1 MARLGE
7 TGDGA
12 PSVSA
17 VSGFE
22 SDLADLIDDHVRACG
37 GDLSFDA
44 FRARW
49 QSRSFSFVHNAR
61 LVELREGEYA
71 QMLFSATMPYL
82 APDAGPTVRRIAALY
97 ALHLLYHTQQL
108 APRARVY
115 VTPRDVRRLAQLV
128 ETCVEM
134 GAADAVRAVKELVDD
149 HAFAER
155 RVRPNARGGAGGAAA
170 AAAEATAGASS
181 GRPKKRKAKGTHTRD
196 AVRGA
201 FDRTASP
208 AAFPFPDD
216 DEDDDDDDEARR
228 SAGGVSD
235 EEARAAGETENPAE
249 ALRARV
255 AAASRGALE
264 HLRAT
269 RVPGSF
275 QALAED
281 STKYGACMAALTR
294 RGGGSK
300 SEEGG
305 LHARRVETRTAEM
318 HELVRRQ
325 VVKYDSKLRAALRPE
340 TAEPRHPHRDVLDV
354 LDPSADAATGLCEGP
369 SGQTKTRAPGPGRL
383 LGRSGTYAGWGSPRR
398 RRGRCGTRP
407 GSGACRTSRVGEVQ
421 GSTNERFVRVAGSRE
436 RSARAAGSAR
446 RATGRATADRRGT
459 LRAVLASASRTPR
472 TSYVRTSYV

>member
-61 LVELREGEYA
+61 LVELLEGEYA

-134 GAADAVRAVKELVDD
+134 GAADAVRAAKELVDD
-149 HAFAER
+149 HAFAVGVSDRTREE
-155 RVRPNARGGAGGAAA
+155 ALDDAI
-170 AAAEATAGASS
+170 AAAEATADASS
-181 GRPKKRKAKGTHTRD
+181 ERPKKRKAEGTHTRD

-201 FDRTASP
+201 FDRTAFP

-216 DEDDDDDDEARR
+216 DDDDDDDDEARR
-228 SAGGVSD
+228 NAGGVSD

-300 SEEGG
+300 SEESSL
-305 LHARRVETRTAEM
+305 LHARAETRTTEM

-340 TAEPRHPHRDVLDV
+340 TAEPRHPHHDGLDV
-354 LDPSADAATGLCEGP
+354 LDPSANAATGLGEGP
-369 SGQTKTRAPGPGRL
+369 SGGDARSGPGLAAPAARPL
-383 LGRSGTYAGWGSPRR
+383 RDAPRFGSMPDFQR
-398 RRGRCGTRP
+398 RRG
-407 GSGACRTSRVGEVQ
+407 SGFD
-421 GSTNERFVRVAGSRE
+421 ER
-436 RSARAAGSAR
+436 
-446 RATGRATADRRGT
+446 T
-459 LRAVLASASRTPR
+459 LRSGGRLEGAERASGVLRE
-472 TSYVRTSYV
+472 TSDGESDGG

>member
-44 FRARW
+44 FKAHW

-61 LVELREGEYA
+61 LVELLEGEYA
-71 QMLFSATMPYL
+71 QMLFSTTMPYL

-128 ETCVEM
+128 ETCVAM
-134 GAADAVRAVKELVDD
+134 GAADAVRAAKELVDD
-149 HAFAER
+149 QAFAVGVSDATREE
-155 RVRPNARGGAGGAAA
+155 ALDDAI
-170 AAAEATAGASS
+170 AEAEARTRTTSASAA
-181 GRPKKRKAKGTHTRD
+181 RQKKRKTAKD
-196 AVRGA
+196 AGSDAARGDGDDDV
-201 FDRTASP
+201 DRGRVS
-208 AAFPFPDD
+208 D
-216 DEDDDDDDEARR
+216 DED
-228 SAGGVSD
+228 
-235 EEARAAGETENPAE
+235 ENPE
-249 ALRARV
+249 ALLRARV

-281 STKYGACMAALTR
+281 STRYGACMAALTR
-294 RGGGSK
+294 RG
-300 SEEGG
+300 EGHKG
-305 LHARRVETRTAEM
+305 NARRGETSGDKSGRAETRTAEM

-325 VVKYDSKLRAALRPE
+325 VVKYDEKLRAALRPE
-340 TAEPRHPHRDVLDV
+340 TTRDASVIGNQSLMVPRDILDMSASAPDAAPGV
-354 LDPSADAATGLCEGP
+354 RADASGSGPDLGSERDPRRLGLAAP
-369 SGQTKTRAPGPGRL
+369 AARALQDAPRFGSMPDFANPGRFR
-383 LGRSGTYAGWGSPRR
+383 GDQREEGNRAGAR
-398 RRGRCGTRP
+398 
-407 GSGACRTSRVGEVQ
+407 ASRL
-421 GSTNERFVRVAGSRE
+421 GSRLE
-436 RSARAAGSAR
+436 ESDGESD
-446 RATGRATADRRGT
+446 GE
-459 LRAVLASASRTPR
+459 
-472 TSYVRTSYV
+472 

>member
-7 TGDGA
+7 TGHGA

-61 LVELREGEYA
+61 LVELLEGEYV

-134 GAADAVRAVKELVDD
+134 GAADAVRAAKELVDD
-149 HAFAER
+149 HAFAVGMSDRTREE
-155 RVRPNARGGAGGAAA
+155 ALGDAI

-181 GRPKKRKAKGTHTRD
+181 GRPKKRKAEGTHTRD

-201 FDRTASP
+201 SDLAAFP

-216 DEDDDDDDEARR
+216 DEDDDDDDEARQTR
-228 SAGGVSD
+228 RRGVSD
-235 EEARAAGETENPAE
+235 EEARAAGETENPENPAE

-305 LHARRVETRTAEM
+305 LLHARRAETRTAEM

-325 VVKYDSKLRAALRPE
+325 VVKYDEKLRAALRPE
-340 TAEPRHPHRDVLDV
+340 TTRDASVIGNQSLMVPRDILDMSASAPDAAPGV
-354 LDPSADAATGLCEGP
+354 RADASGSGPDLGSERDPRRLGLAAP
-369 SGQTKTRAPGPGRL
+369 AARALRDAPRFGSMPDFANPGRFR
-383 LGRSGTYAGWGSPRR
+383 GDQPEEGNRAGAR
-398 RRGRCGTRP
+398 
-407 GSGACRTSRVGEVQ
+407 ASRL
-421 GSTNERFVRVAGSRE
+421 GSRLE
-436 RSARAAGSAR
+436 ESDGESD
-446 RATGRATADRRGT
+446 GE
-459 LRAVLASASRTPR
+459 
-472 TSYVRTSYV
+472 

>member
-61 LVELREGEYA
+61 LVELLEGEYA

-134 GAADAVRAVKELVDD
+134 GAADAVRAAKELVDD
-149 HAFAER
+149 HAFAVGVSDRTREE
-155 RVRPNARGGAGGAAA
+155 ALDDAI
-170 AAAEATAGASS
+170 AAAEATADASS
-181 GRPKKRKAKGTHTRD
+181 ERPKKRKAEGTHTRD

-201 FDRTASP
+201 SDLAAFP

-216 DEDDDDDDEARR
+216 DDDDDDDDEARR
-228 SAGGVSD
+228 NAGGVSD

-300 SEEGG
+300 SEESSL
-305 LHARRVETRTAEM
+305 LHARAETRTTEM

-340 TAEPRHPHRDVLDV
+340 TAEPRHPHHDGLDV
-354 LDPSADAATGLCEGP
+354 LDPSANAATGLGEGP
-369 SGQTKTRAPGPGRL
+369 SGGDARSGPGLAAPAARPL
-383 LGRSGTYAGWGSPRR
+383 RDAPRFGSMPDFQR
-398 RRGRCGTRP
+398 RRG
-407 GSGACRTSRVGEVQ
+407 SGFD
-421 GSTNERFVRVAGSRE
+421 ER
-436 RSARAAGSAR
+436 
-446 RATGRATADRRGT
+446 T
-459 LRAVLASASRTPR
+459 LRSGGRLEGAERASGVLRE
-472 TSYVRTSYV
+472 TSDGESDGG

>member
-61 LVELREGEYA
+61 LVELLEGEYA

-108 APRARVY
+108 TPRARVY
-115 VTPRDVRRLAQLV
+115 VTPRDVRRLTQLM
-128 ETCVEM
+128 ETCVSM
-134 GAADAVRAVKELVDD
+134 GAADAVRAAKELVDD
-149 HAFAER
+149 HAFA
-155 RVRPNARGGAGGAAA
+155 VGASDRTREEALDDAI
-170 AAAEATAGASS
+170 AAAEATADASS
-181 GRPKKRKAKGTHTRD
+181 GRPKKRKAEGTHTRD

-201 FDRTASP
+201 FDRTAFP

-216 DEDDDDDDEARR
+216 DDDDDDDDEARR
-228 SAGGVSD
+228 NAGGVSD

-300 SEEGG
+300 SEESSL
-305 LHARRVETRTAEM
+305 LHARAETRTTEM

-354 LDPSADAATGLCEGP
+354 LDPSADAADAATGLRE
-369 SGQTKTRAPGPGRL
+369 
-383 LGRSGTYAGWGSPRR
+383 GRSGGDARSGPGVHLGSERDLRRLGLAAPAARPLRDAPRFGSMPDFQR
-398 RRGRCGTRP
+398 RRG
-407 GSGACRTSRVGEVQ
+407 SGFD
-421 GSTNERFVRVAGSRE
+421 ER
-436 RSARAAGSAR
+436 
-446 RATGRATADRRGT
+446 T
-459 LRAVLASASRTPR
+459 LRSGGRLEGAERASGELRE
-472 TSYVRTSYV
+472 TSDGESDGG

>member
-1 MARLGE
+1 MTRLGE

-61 LVELREGEYA
+61 LVELLEGEYA

-134 GAADAVRAVKELVDD
+134 GAADAVRAAKELVDD
-149 HAFAER
+149 HAFA
-155 RVRPNARGGAGGAAA
+155 VGASDRTREEALDDAI
-170 AAAEATAGASS
+170 AAAEATADASS
-181 GRPKKRKAKGTHTRD
+181 GRPKKRKAEGTHTRD

-201 FDRTASP
+201 FDRTAFP

-216 DEDDDDDDEARR
+216 DEDDDDDDEARQN
-228 SAGGVSD
+228 
-235 EEARAAGETENPAE
+235 EARAAGETENPAE

-300 SEEGG
+300 SER
-305 LHARRVETRTAEM
+305 AETRTAEM

-325 VVKYDSKLRAALRPE
+325 VVKYDSKLRTALRPE
-340 TAEPRHPHRDVLDV
+340 TAEGSAHPHRDGREDV
-354 LDPSADAATGLCEGP
+354 LDPSADAATGLDVMGP
-369 SGQTKTRAPGPGRL
+369 SGGDARSGPGVKDLGSERDLRRL
-383 LGRSGTYAGWGSPRR
+383 GLAAPAARPLRDAPRFGSMPDFPRGSRGSGFDERTRTLRSG
-398 RRGRCGTRP
+398 GRLEGAERA
-407 GSGACRTSRVGEVQ
+407 SGALRETSDGESD
-421 GSTNERFVRVAGSRE
+421 GG
-436 RSARAAGSAR
+436 
-446 RATGRATADRRGT
+446 
-459 LRAVLASASRTPR
+459 
-472 TSYVRTSYV
+472 

>member
-12 PSVSA
+12 PSASA

-44 FRARW
+44 FRAHW

-61 LVELREGEYA
+61 LVELLEGEYA

-108 APRARVY
+108 TPRARVY

-128 ETCVEM
+128 ETCVSM
-134 GAADAVRAVKELVDD
+134 GAADAVRAAKELVDD
-149 HAFAER
+149 HAFAVGVSDRTREE
-155 RVRPNARGGAGGAAA
+155 ALDDAL
-170 AAAEATAGASS
+170 AEATAATA
-181 GRPKKRKAKGTHTRD
+181 GRPKKRKTFPRGDLDARVGAPRTRD
-196 AVRGA
+196 GAVPSR
-201 FDRTASP
+201 D
-208 AAFPFPDD
+208 
-216 DEDDDDDDEARR
+216 
-228 SAGGVSD
+228 AGLAPVSD
-235 EEARAAGETENPAE
+235 EDTRHSDEDAVSERARSSAEEDAAEDVEEEDPA
-249 ALRARV
+249 ATLRARV

-269 RVPGSF
+269 RVPASF

-281 STKYGACMAALTR
+281 STRYGACMAALTR
-294 RGGGSK
+294 RGDGSK
-300 SEEGG
+300 GEEGG
-305 LHARRVETRTAEM
+305 RDTSRAKNRAETRTAEM

-340 TAEPRHPHRDVLDV
+340 TAEPRHPHHDGLDV
-354 LDPSADAATGLCEGP
+354 LDPSANAATGLGEGP
-369 SGQTKTRAPGPGRL
+369 SGGDARSGPGLAAPAARPL
-383 LGRSGTYAGWGSPRR
+383 RDAPRFGSMPDFQR
-398 RRGRCGTRP
+398 RRG
-407 GSGACRTSRVGEVQ
+407 SGFD
-421 GSTNERFVRVAGSRE
+421 ER
-436 RSARAAGSAR
+436 
-446 RATGRATADRRGT
+446 T
-459 LRAVLASASRTPR
+459 LRSGGRLEGAERASGVLRE
-472 TSYVRTSYV
+472 TSDGESDGG

>member
-22 SDLADLIDDHVRACG
+22 SDLADLSTITSGRAAG
-37 GDLSFDA
+37 TLSFDA

-61 LVELREGEYA
+61 LVELLEGEYA

-108 APRARVY
+108 APRVRVY

-149 HAFAER
+149 
-155 RVRPNARGGAGGAAA
+155 VRWAGASDRTREEALEDAI

-228 SAGGVSD
+228 SA
-235 EEARAAGETENPAE
+235 
-249 ALRARV
+249 
-255 AAASRGALE
+255 
-264 HLRAT
+264 
-269 RVPGSF
+269 
-275 QALAED
+275 
-281 STKYGACMAALTR
+281 
-294 RGGGSK
+294 
-300 SEEGG
+300 
-305 LHARRVETRTAEM
+305 
-318 HELVRRQ
+318 
-325 VVKYDSKLRAALRPE
+325 
-340 TAEPRHPHRDVLDV
+340 
-354 LDPSADAATGLCEGP
+354 
-369 SGQTKTRAPGPGRL
+369 APCC
-383 LGRSGTYAGWGSPRR
+383 SS
-398 RRGRCGTRP
+398 
-407 GSGACRTSRVGEVQ
+407 
-421 GSTNERFVRVAGSRE
+421 
-436 RSARAAGSAR
+436 
-446 RATGRATADRRGT
+446 
-459 LRAVLASASRTPR
+459 
-472 TSYVRTSYV
+472 

>member
-61 LVELREGEYA
+61 LVELLEGEYA

-134 GAADAVRAVKELVDD
+134 GAADAVRAAKELVDD
-149 HAFAER
+149 HAFAVGVSDRTREE
-155 RVRPNARGGAGGAAA
+155 ALDDAI
-170 AAAEATAGASS
+170 AAAEATADASS
-181 GRPKKRKAKGTHTRD
+181 ERPKKRKAEGTHTRD

-201 FDRTASP
+201 FDRTAFP

-216 DEDDDDDDEARR
+216 DDDDDDDDEARR
-228 SAGGVSD
+228 NAGGVSD

-281 STKYGACMAALTR
+281 STRYGACMAALTR
-294 RGGGSK
+294 RG
-300 SEEGG
+300 EGHKG
-305 LHARRVETRTAEM
+305 NARRGETSGDKSGRAETRTAEM

-340 TAEPRHPHRDVLDV
+340 TAEPRHPHHDGLDV
-354 LDPSADAATGLCEGP
+354 LDPSANAATGLGEGP
-369 SGQTKTRAPGPGRL
+369 SGGDARSGPGLAAPAARPL
-383 LGRSGTYAGWGSPRR
+383 RDAPRFGSMPDFQR
-398 RRGRCGTRP
+398 RRG
-407 GSGACRTSRVGEVQ
+407 SGFD
-421 GSTNERFVRVAGSRE
+421 ER
-436 RSARAAGSAR
+436 
-446 RATGRATADRRGT
+446 T
-459 LRAVLASASRTPR
+459 LRSGGRLEGAERASGVLRE
-472 TSYVRTSYV
+472 TSDGESDGG

>member
-61 LVELREGEYA
+61 LVELLEGEYA

-134 GAADAVRAVKELVDD
+134 GAADAGRAAKELVDD
-149 HAFAER
+149 HAFA
-155 RVRPNARGGAGGAAA
+155 VGASDRTREEALEDAI
-170 AAAEATAGASS
+170 AAAEATADASS
-181 GRPKKRKAKGTHTRD
+181 ERPKKRKAEGTHTRD

-201 FDRTASP
+201 FDRTAFP

-216 DEDDDDDDEARR
+216 DDDDDDDDEARR
-228 SAGGVSD
+228 NAGGVSD

-294 RGGGSK
+294 RGGGAK
-300 SEEGG
+300 SDEGG
-305 LHARRVETRTAEM
+305 LLHARRAETRTAEM

-340 TAEPRHPHRDVLDV
+340 TAEPRHPHRDGLDV
-354 LDPSADAATGLCEGP
+354 LDPSADAADAATGLRE
-369 SGQTKTRAPGPGRL
+369 
-383 LGRSGTYAGWGSPRR
+383 GRSGGDARSGPGVHLGSERDLRRLGLAAPAARPLRDAPRFGSMPDFQR
-398 RRGRCGTRP
+398 RRG
-407 GSGACRTSRVGEVQ
+407 SGFD
-421 GSTNERFVRVAGSRE
+421 ER
-436 RSARAAGSAR
+436 
-446 RATGRATADRRGT
+446 T
-459 LRAVLASASRTPR
+459 LRSGGRLEGAERASGELRE
-472 TSYVRTSYV
+472 TSDGESDGG

>member
-1 MARLGE
+1 M
-7 TGDGA
+7 
-12 PSVSA
+12 
-17 VSGFE
+17 
-22 SDLADLIDDHVRACG
+22 
-37 GDLSFDA
+37 
-44 FRARW
+44 
-49 QSRSFSFVHNAR
+49 
-61 LVELREGEYA
+61 
-71 QMLFSATMPYL
+71 
-82 APDAGPTVRRIAALY
+82 
-97 ALHLLYHTQQL
+97 
-108 APRARVY
+108 Y

-149 HAFAER
+149 HAFA
-155 RVRPNARGGAGGAAA
+155 VGASDRTREEALEDAI

-181 GRPKKRKAKGTHTRD
+181 GRPKKRKPEGTHTRD

-201 FDRTASP
+201 DRTASP
-208 AAFPFPDD
+208 RVSLSRD

-228 SAGGVSD
+228 
-235 EEARAAGETENPAE
+235 ARASPTKRRRGGETENPAK
-249 ALRARV
+249 APARASPRP
-255 AAASRGALE
+255 AGALE

-369 SGQTKTRAPGPGRL
+369 SGQTKNARSGPGAPWVGAGPTPAGARRAGGAAAA
-383 LGRSGTYAGWGSPRR
+383 GRARFGSMPDFPRR
-398 RRGRCGTRP
+398 R
-407 GSGACRTSRVGEVQ
+407 GSGFDERTLRSGGRLE
-421 GSTNERFVRVAGSRE
+421 E

-446 RATGRATADRRGT
+446 RRRGE
-459 LRAVLASASRTPR
+459 RRRIGAVLFVLCSRARPER
-472 TSYVRTSYV
+472 RERRRANVVRVE

>member
-44 FRARW
+44 FKAHW

-61 LVELREGEYA
+61 LVELLEGEHA
-71 QMLFSATMPYL
+71 QMLFSTTMPYL

-128 ETCVEM
+128 DTCVAM
-134 GAADAVRAVKELVDD
+134 GAADAVRAAKELVDD
-149 HAFAER
+149 QAFVVGVSDQTREEALDD
-155 RVRPNARGGAGGAAA
+155 AI
-170 AAAEATAGASS
+170 AEAEARTRTTSASAA
-181 GRPKKRKAKGTHTRD
+181 RHKKRKTSHAGSDATRGD
-196 AVRGA
+196 GDDDVDRAVPSDGKRGKNL
-201 FDRTASP
+201 
-208 AAFPFPDD
+208 PDD
-216 DEDDDDDDEARR
+216 EER
-228 SAGGVSD
+228 GGVSD
-235 EEARAAGETENPAE
+235 DEDENPE
-249 ALRARV
+249 ASLRARV

-281 STKYGACMAALTR
+281 STRYGACMAALTR
-294 RGGGSK
+294 RGGDGDK
-300 SEEGG
+300 SVR
-305 LHARRVETRTAEM
+305 AETRTAEM

-325 VVKYDSKLRAALRPE
+325 VVKYDEKLRAALRPE
-340 TAEPRHPHRDVLDV
+340 TTRDASGNGNQSRMVPRDILDV
-354 LDPSADAATGLCEGP
+354 SASAADAAPGVRADASGSGPDLGSERDLRRLGLA
-369 SGQTKTRAPGPGRL
+369 APAARL
-383 LGRSGTYAGWGSPRR
+383 LRDAPRFGSMPDFAN
-398 RRGRCGTRP
+398 P
-407 GSGACRTSRVGEVQ
+407 
-421 GSTNERFVRVAGSRE
+421 ERFRGDRREEGNRAG
-436 RSARAAGSAR
+436 ARASR
-446 RATGRATADRRGT
+446 
-459 LRAVLASASRTPR
+459 LASRLEESDGE
-472 TSYVRTSYV
+472 SDGE

>member
-1 MARLGE
+1 MTRLGE

-61 LVELREGEYA
+61 LVELLEGEYA

-134 GAADAVRAVKELVDD
+134 GAADAVRAAKELVDD
-149 HAFAER
+149 HAFA
-155 RVRPNARGGAGGAAA
+155 VGASDRTREEALDDAI
-170 AAAEATAGASS
+170 AAAEATADASS
-181 GRPKKRKAKGTHTRD
+181 GRLKKRKADARK

-201 FDRTASP
+201 FDRTAFP

-216 DEDDDDDDEARR
+216 DEDDDDDDEARQN
-228 SAGGVSD
+228 
-235 EEARAAGETENPAE
+235 EARAAGETENPAE

-300 SEEGG
+300 SER
-305 LHARRVETRTAEM
+305 AETRTAEM

-325 VVKYDSKLRAALRPE
+325 VVKYDSKLRTALRPE
-340 TAEPRHPHRDVLDV
+340 TAEGSAHPHRDGREDV
-354 LDPSADAATGLCEGP
+354 LDPSADAATGLDVMGP
-369 SGQTKTRAPGPGRL
+369 SGGDARSGPGVKDLGSERDLRRL
-383 LGRSGTYAGWGSPRR
+383 GLAAPAARPLRDAPRFGSMPDFPRGSRGSGFDERTRTLRSG
-398 RRGRCGTRP
+398 GRLEGAERA
-407 GSGACRTSRVGEVQ
+407 SGALRETSDGESD
-421 GSTNERFVRVAGSRE
+421 GG
-436 RSARAAGSAR
+436 
-446 RATGRATADRRGT
+446 
-459 LRAVLASASRTPR
+459 
-472 TSYVRTSYV
+472 

>member
-61 LVELREGEYA
+61 LVELLEGEYA

-149 HAFAER
+149 HAFA
-155 RVRPNARGGAGGAAA
+155 VGASDRTREEALEDAI

-181 GRPKKRKAKGTHTRD
+181 GRPKKRKAEGTHTRD

-269 RVPGSF
+269 RVPSSF

-305 LHARRVETRTAEM
+305 LLHARRAETRTTEM

-369 SGQTKTRAPGPGRL
+369 SGQTKNARSGPGAPLGSERDLRRL
-383 LGRSGTYAGWGSPRR
+383 GLAAPAARPLRDAPRFGSMPDFPRR
-398 RRGRCGTRP
+398 R
-407 GSGACRTSRVGEVQ
+407 GSGFD
-421 GSTNERFVRVAGSRE
+421 ER
-436 RSARAAGSAR
+436 
-446 RATGRATADRRGT
+446 T
-459 LRAVLASASRTPR
+459 LRSGGRLEGAERASGRLR
-472 TSYVRTSYV
+472 ETSDGESDGG

>member
-61 LVELREGEYA
+61 LVELLEGEYA

-149 HAFAER
+149 HAFA
-155 RVRPNARGGAGGAAA
+155 VGASDRTREEALEDAI

-294 RGGGSK
+294 
-300 SEEGG
+300 
-305 LHARRVETRTAEM
+305 A
-318 HELVRRQ
+318 
-325 VVKYDSKLRAALRPE
+325 
-340 TAEPRHPHRDVLDV
+340 
-354 LDPSADAATGLCEGP
+354 
-369 SGQTKTRAPGPGRL
+369 
-383 LGRSGTYAGWGSPRR
+383 
-398 RRGRCGTRP
+398 
-407 GSGACRTSRVGEVQ
+407 
-421 GSTNERFVRVAGSRE
+421 
-436 RSARAAGSAR
+436 AAGRRAR
-446 RATGRATADRRGT
+446 RAVSTRA
-459 LRAVLASASRTPR
+459 ASRRAPQR
-472 TSYVRTSYV
+472 CTSSCGGRW

>member
-1 MARLGE
+1 MTRLGE

-22 SDLADLIDDHVRACG
+22 SDLADLVDDHVRACG

-61 LVELREGEYA
+61 LVELLEGEYA

-134 GAADAVRAVKELVDD
+134 GAADAVRAAKELVDD
-149 HAFAER
+149 HAFA
-155 RVRPNARGGAGGAAA
+155 VGASDRTREEALDDAI
-170 AAAEATAGASS
+170 AAAEATADASS
-181 GRPKKRKAKGTHTRD
+181 GRPKKRKA
-196 AVRGA
+196 VRGA
-201 FDRTASP
+201 FDRTAFP

-216 DEDDDDDDEARR
+216 DEDDDDDDEARQN
-228 SAGGVSD
+228 A
-235 EEARAAGETENPAE
+235 EEARAAGETEENPAE

-281 STKYGACMAALTR
+281 STKYGACMAA
-294 RGGGSK
+294 
-300 SEEGG
+300 
-305 LHARRVETRTAEM
+305 
-318 HELVRRQ
+318 
-325 VVKYDSKLRAALRPE
+325 
-340 TAEPRHPHRDVLDV
+340 PR
-354 LDPSADAATGLCEGP
+354 
-369 SGQTKTRAPGPGRL
+369 RAPRRCTSSCGGR
-383 LGRSGTYAGWGSPRR
+383 W
-398 RRGRCGTRP
+398 
-407 GSGACRTSRVGEVQ
+407 
-421 GSTNERFVRVAGSRE
+421 
-436 RSARAAGSAR
+436 
-446 RATGRATADRRGT
+446 
-459 LRAVLASASRTPR
+459 
-472 TSYVRTSYV
+472 

>member
-7 TGDGA
+7 TGHGA

-61 LVELREGEYA
+61 LVELLEGEYA

-134 GAADAVRAVKELVDD
+134 GAADAVRAAKELVDD
-149 HAFAER
+149 HAFA
-155 RVRPNARGGAGGAAA
+155 VGASDRTREEALDDAIAAA
-170 AAAEATAGASS
+170 AATADASS
-181 GRPKKRKAKGTHTRD
+181 GRPKKRKA
-196 AVRGA
+196 VRGA
-201 FDRTASP
+201 FDRTAFP

-216 DEDDDDDDEARR
+216 DEDDDDDDE
-228 SAGGVSD
+228 
-235 EEARAAGETENPAE
+235 EARAAGETEENPAE

-305 LHARRVETRTAEM
+305 LLHARRAETRTAEM

-369 SGQTKTRAPGPGRL
+369 SGGDA
-383 LGRSGTYAGWGSPRR
+383 RSGPDLGSERDLRRLGLAAPAARPLRDAPRFGSMPDFPRR
-398 RRGRCGTRP
+398 R
-407 GSGACRTSRVGEVQ
+407 GSGFDERTR
-421 GSTNERFVRVAGSRE
+421 
-436 RSARAAGSAR
+436 
-446 RATGRATADRRGT
+446 T
-459 LRAVLASASRTPR
+459 LRSGGRLEGAERASGALRE
-472 TSYVRTSYV
+472 TSDGESDGG

>member
-1 MARLGE
+1 MTRLGE

-61 LVELREGEYA
+61 LVELLEGEYA

-134 GAADAVRAVKELVDD
+134 GAADAVRAAKELVDD
-149 HAFAER
+149 HAFA
-155 RVRPNARGGAGGAAA
+155 VGASDRTREEALDDAI
-170 AAAEATAGASS
+170 AAAEATADASS
-181 GRPKKRKAKGTHTRD
+181 GRPKKRKAEGTRTRD

-201 FDRTASP
+201 FDRTAFP

-216 DEDDDDDDEARR
+216 DEDDDND
-228 SAGGVSD
+228 D

-300 SEEGG
+300 SER
-305 LHARRVETRTAEM
+305 AETRTAEM

-325 VVKYDSKLRAALRPE
+325 VVKYDSKLRTALRPE
-340 TAEPRHPHRDVLDV
+340 TAEGSAHPHRDGREDV
-354 LDPSADAATGLCEGP
+354 LDPSADAATGLDVMGP
-369 SGQTKTRAPGPGRL
+369 SGGDARSGPGVKDLGSERDLRRL
-383 LGRSGTYAGWGSPRR
+383 GLAAPAARPLRDAPRFGSMPDFPRGSRGSGFDERTRTLRSG
-398 RRGRCGTRP
+398 GRLEGAERA
-407 GSGACRTSRVGEVQ
+407 SGALRETSDGESD
-421 GSTNERFVRVAGSRE
+421 GG
-436 RSARAAGSAR
+436 
-446 RATGRATADRRGT
+446 
-459 LRAVLASASRTPR
+459 
-472 TSYVRTSYV
+472 

>member
-1 MARLGE
+1 MTRLGE

-61 LVELREGEYA
+61 LVELLEGEYA

-134 GAADAVRAVKELVDD
+134 GAADAVRAAKELVDD
-149 HAFAER
+149 HAFA
-155 RVRPNARGGAGGAAA
+155 VGASDRTREEALDDAI
-170 AAAEATAGASS
+170 AAAEATADASS
-181 GRPKKRKAKGTHTRD
+181 GRPKKRK

-216 DEDDDDDDEARR
+216 DEDDDDDDEARQN
-228 SAGGVSD
+228 
-235 EEARAAGETENPAE
+235 EARAAGETENPAE

-300 SEEGG
+300 SER
-305 LHARRVETRTAEM
+305 AETRTAEM

-325 VVKYDSKLRAALRPE
+325 VVKYDSKLRTALRPE
-340 TAEPRHPHRDVLDV
+340 TAEGSAHPHRDGREDV
-354 LDPSADAATGLCEGP
+354 LDPSADAATGLDVMGP
-369 SGQTKTRAPGPGRL
+369 SGGDARSGPGVKDLGSERDLRRL
-383 LGRSGTYAGWGSPRR
+383 GLAAPAARPLRDAPRFGSMPDFPRGSRGSGFDERTRTLRSG
-398 RRGRCGTRP
+398 GRLEGAERA
-407 GSGACRTSRVGEVQ
+407 SGALRETSDGESD
-421 GSTNERFVRVAGSRE
+421 GG
-436 RSARAAGSAR
+436 
-446 RATGRATADRRGT
+446 
-459 LRAVLASASRTPR
+459 
-472 TSYVRTSYV
+472 

>member
-61 LVELREGEYA
+61 LVELLEGEYA

-134 GAADAVRAVKELVDD
+134 GAADAVRAAKELVDD
-149 HAFAER
+149 HAFA
-155 RVRPNARGGAGGAAA
+155 VGASDRTREEALEDAI
-170 AAAEATAGASS
+170 AAAEATADASS
-181 GRPKKRKAKGTHTRD
+181 GRPKKRKAEGTHTRD

-201 FDRTASP
+201 FDRTAFP

-216 DEDDDDDDEARR
+216 DDDDDDDDEARR
-228 SAGGVSD
+228 NAGGVSD

-300 SEEGG
+300 SDEGG
-305 LHARRVETRTAEM
+305 LLHARRAETRTAEM

-354 LDPSADAATGLCEGP
+354 LDPSADAADAATGLRE
-369 SGQTKTRAPGPGRL
+369 
-383 LGRSGTYAGWGSPRR
+383 GRSGGDARSGPGVHLGSERDLRRLGLAAPAARPLRDAPRFGSMPDFQR
-398 RRGRCGTRP
+398 RRG
-407 GSGACRTSRVGEVQ
+407 SGFD
-421 GSTNERFVRVAGSRE
+421 ER
-436 RSARAAGSAR
+436 
-446 RATGRATADRRGT
+446 T
-459 LRAVLASASRTPR
+459 LRSGGRLEGAERASGELRE
-472 TSYVRTSYV
+472 TSDGESDGG